1 MMSIVSS
8 VEPED
13 YTNACSKL
21 GEIMTYVL
29 LNRSSIRDVD
39 GYVLG
44 AIKTWFDNWEERF
57 EEIRDR

>member
-1 MMSIVSS
+1 MSIVSS

-13 YTNACSKL
+13 YTYDCSKL

-29 LNRSSIRDVD
+29 LNRSPIRDVD

-44 AIKTWFDNWEERF
+44 AIKTWLDNWEEWF